1 MLLAEDLL
9 ILTIDPAGGL
19 VGDGRHASSRDA
31 MARAILVDLIV
42 HGAVI
47 LEQGKLQVVDPLP
60 QAHRLLT
67 MALRVLGDGRFSAPA
82 AVARLRRRMWSVRSD
97 LMEGFERLGIIHRLY
112 GGLFGRFGR
121 AHFALQSTQTR
132 AERVAKL
139 RRGCESPSLED
150 LSALGLALL
159 AESLGLA
166 EHFLSRESR
175 LRMRGWANTMRPTP
189 TAISGGVTAP
199 RQRLAAILAVLDQN

>member
-19 VGDGRHASSRDA
+19 VGDGRHAGSRDA
-31 MARAILVDLIV
+31 MSRAILIDLIV

-47 LEQGKLQVVDPLP
+47 LEQGKLQVVDQLP

-67 MALRVLGDGRFSAPA
+67 MAVRVLGNGRYPPAA

-112 GGLFGRFGR
+112 AGLFGRFGR

-150 LSALGLALL
+150 LSSLGLAML

-199 RQRLAAILAVLDQN
+199 RQRLAAILAVLEDA

>member
-19 VGDGRHASSRDA
+19 VGDGRHAGSRDA
-31 MARAILVDLIV
+31 MSRAILIDLIV

-47 LEQGKLQVVDPLP
+47 LEQGKLQVVDQLP

-67 MALRVLGDGRFSAPA
+67 MAVRVLGNGRYPPAA

-112 GGLFGRFGR
+112 AGLFGRFGR

-139 RRGCESPSLED
+139 RRGCEP
-150 LSALGLALL
+150 
-159 AESLGLA
+159 
-166 EHFLSRESR
+166 
-175 LRMRGWANTMRPTP
+175 PC
-189 TAISGGVTAP
+189 
-199 RQRLAAILAVLDQN
+199 

>member
-9 ILTIDPAGGL
+9 ILTIDPVGGL

-31 MARAILVDLIV
+31 MARAILIDLIV

-47 LEQGKLQVVDPLP
+47 LEQGKLKVVDPLP

-67 MALRVLGDGRFSAPA
+67 MALRVLGDGRFEPAA

-112 GGLFGRFGR
+112 AGLFGRFGR

-139 RRGCESPSLED
+139 RRGSESPSLED
-150 LSALGLALL
+150 LPALALALL
-159 AESLGLA
+159 ADSLGLA
-166 EHFLSRESR
+166 EHFVSRESR
-175 LRMRGWANTMRPTP
+175 LRMRGWANMMRPTP
-189 TAISGGVTAP
+189 TAISGGITAP
-199 RQRLAAILAVLDQN
+199 RQRLAAILAVLHEE